1 MLEVVKFSKIFVVKS
16 SPSWKIRPNT
26 SRLMDLLNKMLG
38 LLLKEKEKSP
48 QKEANK
54 VARKTSPR

>member
-26 SRLMDLLNKMLG
+26 SRLVDLLNKTLG
-38 LLLKEKEKSP
+38 LHIKEKEKSP
-48 QKEANK
+48 KKEANK
-54 VARKTSPR
+54 VARKKSPR